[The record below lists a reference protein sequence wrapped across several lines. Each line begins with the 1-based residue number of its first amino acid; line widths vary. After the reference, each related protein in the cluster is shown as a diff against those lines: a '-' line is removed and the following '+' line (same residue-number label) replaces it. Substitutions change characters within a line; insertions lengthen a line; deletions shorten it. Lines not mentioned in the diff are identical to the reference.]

1 MVLIEHDG
9 TVLGA
14 VAVRDE
20 IRPEAAQA
28 VEMLRRQGV
37 SVVMLTGDN
46 ARTAAAIA
54 AQAKIGD
61 VRAELSPQDKARL
74 VTDLQAR
81 GRVAMVGDGIN
92 DAPALATA
100 DVGIAMGAM
109 GSDVAI
115 EAADVA
121 LMGEDLRRLP
131 DAIAHSRHAR
141 TIFTQNLILSGL
153 IIAALLPLAALGIL
167 GLTTVVAIHELA
179 EVLVILN
186 GIRAGG
192 RRLLPT
198 RPALRGTRTSRPAAA
213 YSQAR
218 QPATG
223 IGTGAISLPL
233 TPAGDSAAGRP
244 AGQLIS
250 LTSAPAETA
259 TAVKDDCGCE
269 PGSSCCN

>member
-1 MVLIEHDG
+1 MTTEPFALQRLSTEDIPRRERMAFVHDFM
-9 TVLGA
+9 
-14 VAVRDE
+14 
-20 IRPEAAQA
+20 AQH
-28 VEMLRRQGV
+28 VW
-37 SVVMLTGDN
+37 
-46 ARTAAAIA
+46 
-54 AQAKIGD
+54 
-61 VRAELSPQDKARL
+61 
-74 VTDLQAR
+74 
-81 GRVAMVGDGIN
+81 
-92 DAPALATA
+92 
-100 DVGIAMGAM
+100 
-109 GSDVAI
+109 
-115 EAADVA
+115 
-121 LMGEDLRRLP
+121 
-131 DAIAHSRHAR
+131 
-141 TIFTQNLILSGL
+141 
-153 IIAALLPLAALGIL
+153 
-167 GLTTVVAIHELA
+167 
-179 EVLVILN
+179 
-186 GIRAGG
+186 GG